1 MERGIV
7 VPHPRMANPPLEH
20 ELEMNRCGPRGRR
33 SVATILLVLLAA
45 GCGSGCH
52 RNSSDLIKYETASV
66 SRGNIVRYVTASGSL
81 SAVVSVDVGS
91 QISGIINVLN
101 ADFNSPVKKGDVVAE
116 IEPTIYQA
124 VLHQA
129 QADVASSKAGLE
141 LSRLTLERKK
151 SLVAQKAATQ
161 ADLDKAAADY
171 QQAEATVSIKEAVTE
186 RAQADL
192 DHCKIVAPVDG
203 IVIAR
208 KVDIGQTVAAAMTTP
223 VIFTIAQNITKMHIS
238 ATVSEADIGQVSNGQ
253 TVDFNVDA
261 FPDEVFHGKVV
272 QVRKAPTTT
281 NNVVTYET
289 IIDVDNPEQKLFPG
303 MTADVSI
310 LVAQRQNALK
320 ISNAALRF
328 TPPDGA
334 KFEKNPAAEGV
345 LARTQRLVYLASAN
359 GSALKPALV
368 KVGITNGVDTE
379 IVEGMKEG
387 DRIVTTVLD
396 NGKKSGGPFGGP
408 SKS

>member
-1 MERGIV
+1 MLAV
-7 VPHPRMANPPLEH
+7 F
-20 ELEMNRCGPRGRR
+20 
-33 SVATILLVLLAA
+33 LAA
-45 GCGSGCH
+45 IFGAGCH
-52 RNSSDLIKYETASV
+52 RNAANQAKYESV
-66 SRGNIVRYVTASGSL
+66 SVNRGNIVRYVTASGSL

-116 IEPTIYQA
+116 IEPTIYLA

-129 QADVASSKAGLE
+129 EADVASSKAGLE

-171 QQAEATVSIKEAVTE
+171 QQAAATVCIKQAVTE

-238 ATVSEADIGQVSNGQ
+238 ATVSEADIGQVANGQ

-320 ISNAALRF
+320 IANAALRF
-328 TPPDGA
+328 TPPEGA
-334 KFEKNPAAEGV
+334 KFEKNSAPVGV
-345 LARTQRLVYLASAN
+345 LARSQRLVYVASAD
-359 GSALKPALV
+359 GLSLRPALV
-368 KVGITNGVDTE
+368 RVGITNGIDTE
-379 IVEGMKEG
+379 VVEGLREG
-387 DRIVTTVLD
+387 DRVVTAVFD
-396 NGKKSGGPFGGP
+396 NGKKSGGPFG
-408 SKS
+408 KS

>member
-1 MERGIV
+1 MKI
-7 VPHPRMANPPLEH
+7 
-20 ELEMNRCGPRGRR
+20 RR
-33 SVATILLVLLAA
+33 FPVWRLLAA
-45 GCGSGCH
+45 VVIPVVALAFPACH
-52 RNSSDLIKYETASV
+52 RSGANLPKYETAAV
-66 SRGNIVRYVTASGSL
+66 TRGKITRYVTASGSL

-101 ADFNSPVKKGDVVAE
+101 ADFNSPVKKGQVVAE
-116 IEPTIYQA
+116 IEPTVYQA

-129 QADVASSKAGLE
+129 QGDVASAKAALE

-151 SLVAQKAATQ
+151 ALVAQKAATQ

-171 QQAEATVSIKEAVTE
+171 EQAKATITIKEATTE

-238 ATVSEADIGQVSNGQ
+238 ATVSEADIGQVANGQ

-289 IIDVDNPEQKLFPG
+289 IIDFDNPEQKLFPG

-310 LVAQRQNALK
+310 LVAERQNALK
-320 ISNAALRF
+320 VGNAALRF

-334 KFEKNPAAEGV
+334 RFEKNPATEGV
-345 LARTQRLVYLASAN
+345 LTRLQRIVYTTSSEGAS
-359 GSALKPALV
+359 LKPSIV
-368 KVGITNGVDTE
+368 KIGISNGVETE
-379 IVEGMKEG
+379 LLEGGKEG
-387 DRIVTTVLD
+387 DKYVTAVIST
-396 NGKKSGGPFGGP
+396 GQKGGPFGGP
-408 SKS
+408 K